1 MRTAPERM
9 WARPAMMEGSR
20 PRSQNQES
28 PAGIQLFV
36 FFARFSLRWWSRSLD
51 ARRQNSLMGAARIE
65 IGFND
70 GKRSLRASSTS
81 KRVS

>member
-1 MRTAPERM
+1 MRTAPVRIR
-9 WARPAMMEGSR
+9 ARPAMVGEPS
-20 PRSQNQES
+20 RSQNQVS
-28 PAGIQLFV
+28 PAGIQFFV